1 MNYLVCFWIFIA
13 IVLGIIEVCTYSLT
27 SIWGA
32 ISAILCAVSV
42 SLGLNIKYSIY
53 LFIISTAIL
62 LLFTR
67 PVVKKYLVKN
77 TVPTNADRVI
87 GSEGIV
93 TRDLLLDNP
102 GEVKV
107 LGQFWTAVSENNTE
121 IKEGTRI
128 IVRSIDGAKVMV
140 DITEN

>member
-32 ISAILCAVSV
+32 ISAVLCAVSV
-42 SLGLNIKYSIY
+42 SLGLNIEYSIY

-128 IVRSIDGAKVMV
+128 IVRSIDGAKVKV
-140 DITEN
+140 NITEN